1 LSDLTTHVDF
11 TATAEAGE
19 RAGLHVA
26 GFSTQASFLLGCGIL
41 DRLQALG
48 APGGADYLR
57 AAAAVQN
64 LVSPA
69 EMGELFKVLL
79 LARGERGWRS
89 LALVDMAHR
98 L

>member
-1 LSDLTTHVDF
+1 
-11 TATAEAGE
+11 
-19 RAGLHVA
+19 
-26 GFSTQASFLLGCGIL
+26 
-41 DRLQALG
+41 
-48 APGGADYLR
+48 
-57 AAAAVQN
+57 VQK

-79 LARGERGWRS
+79 LARGEVDWRP